1 MRKIR
6 RESFRVAARRVAK
19 LDARKQAV
27 PPKKIDWNDT
37 ARLQRILKG
46 TD

>member
-6 RESFRVAARRVAK
+6 REVAARRAAK